1 MKKHAKTSMLKRIL
15 AIVTAA
21 AVAVSILTVPEA
33 EVSAATGKVKSVA
46 VTNLPAKQLTL
57 KKGKTFTL
65 KSKVTV
71 TGKASK
77 KVTYKTSNKKIA
89 TVNAKGKITAKKKG
103 TAKIYVI
110 SKTVIESKTQNGEIP
125 TTSPKI
131 FGPKNK
137 PSNCCKA
144 KTKTKTAKAWNK
156 SPVIKATRTAGN
168 PPINGPK

>member
-1 MKKHAKTSMLKRIL
+1 MKKHTKMSVLKRIL

-21 AVAVSILTVPEA
+21 AVAVSILTVPDV

-71 TGKASK
+71 TGKVSK

-89 TVNAKGKITAKKKG
+89 TVNAKGKITAKKKEPLR
-103 TAKIYVI
+103 
-110 SKTVIESKTQNGEIP
+110 SM
-125 TTSPKI
+125 
-131 FGPKNK
+131 
-137 PSNCCKA
+137 
-144 KTKTKTAKAWNK
+144 
-156 SPVIKATRTAGN
+156 
-168 PPINGPK
+168 